1 MNLHHPSAASNRPL
15 AHPECSDSTRIRIR
29 SDSTVAFGRVGR
41 VVSERSCRIDRFR
54 IQHGFKSVRI
64 QHGFEAVRTQQ
75 VFDTTRRPIEPPVLC
90 GPTPTWRSV
99 ARAAQR
105 KKELGPWV
113 LHPPP
118 PRRFRVTVMLGRPH
132 RREQTA
138 SPKRPRAEQALLPCA
153 LCGRPVEGNLSRRV

>member
-64 QHGFEAVRTQQ
+64 QHGFEAVRTQH
-75 VFDTTRRPIEPPVLC
+75 VFDTTRRPIEQPAQC
-90 GPTPTWRSV
+90 CQTPTWRSV
-99 ARAAQR
+99 ARAE
-105 KKELGPWV
+105 ELGPRM
-113 LHPPP
+113 LHLPP
-118 PRRFRVTVMLGRPH
+118 PRRFRLTVMLRRPH